1 MRKEKIILSIIAAT
15 VGILVALGAFFF
27 YQSTKTLRD
36 SQIKKITIESP
47 TPNPEKGLFLNIT
60 SPKDEEVVSNRT
72 LKISGKTVSNSK
84 IVIIS
89 NNSEYAAIADKN
101 GNFSTSIT
109 LSENENILQIVA
121 ISPNGEIVKTERVVT
136 YTTEKF

>member
-27 YQSTKTLRD
+27 YQSTRTLRD

-47 TPNPEKGLFLNIT
+47 TPNPEKGLFLNII
-60 SPKDEEVVSNRT
+60 SPKDEEVVTNRVV
-72 LKISGKTVSNSK
+72 KVNGKTMPNAK

-89 NNSEYAAIADKN
+89 DSTQEAAVADKD

-109 LSENENILQIVA
+109 LSENENILQITAV
-121 ISPNGEIVKTERVVT
+121 SPVGENIKAERVVT
-136 YTTEKF
+136 YTIESF

>member
-1 MRKEKIILSIIAAT
+1 MRKEKIILSIIAGT

-36 SQIKKITIESP
+36 SQIKKIVIDSP

-72 LKISGKTVSNSK
+72 VKVSGKTVSNAK
-84 IVIIS
+84 IVIIAS
-89 NNSEYAAIADKN
+89 SFEVAAVADRD
-101 GNFSTSIT
+101 GNFSTSVS
-109 LSENENILQIVA
+109 LSENENILQIIAV
-121 ISPNGEIVKTERVVT
+121 SPDGENVKTERVVT
-136 YTTEKF
+136 YTTESF

>member
-1 MRKEKIILSIIAAT
+1 MRKEKIILSIIAGT

-36 SQIKKITIESP
+36 SQIKKIIIESP

-72 LKISGKTVSNSK
+72 VKIYGKTVSNAK

-89 NNSEYAAIADKN
+89 NNSEVGAVADKD
-101 GNFSTSIT
+101 GNFSTSVT
-109 LSENENILQIVA
+109 LSESENILQITAV
-121 ISPNGEIVKTERVVT
+121 SPSGENIRVERVIT
-136 YTTEKF
+136 YTTESF